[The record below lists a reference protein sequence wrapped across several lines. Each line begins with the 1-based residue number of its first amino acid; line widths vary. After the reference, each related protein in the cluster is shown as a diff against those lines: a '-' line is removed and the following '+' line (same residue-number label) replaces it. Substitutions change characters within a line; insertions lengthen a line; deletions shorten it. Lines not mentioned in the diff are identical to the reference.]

1 MSRKTTITGAF
12 SAATATYEAAAR
24 AQELAADMLMAR
36 LGQLSTPLLV
46 LELGCGTGL
55 LTRRLAAALP
65 AGSALLATDLSPAM
79 IVKARAGLPQAEF
92 AVMDAE
98 APHVTGPFDLIISS
112 LAAQWFTDLPGTLAR
127 LSGLLAPGGRLLLTT
142 LGDGTFTQWSAA
154 HRALGLES
162 GVPAYPQAETLAAM
176 LPGAKAQ
183 SHCLTLDYADGRD
196 FLKSLEALGAQ
207 TPRPGHRPLP
217 PGQLRRIIKAMGS
230 PCTITWDILLL
241 DYRCEGG
248 T

>member
-1 MSRKTTITGAF
+1 MSRKNTISGAF

-24 AQELAADMLMAR
+24 AQILAADFLMER
-36 LGQLSTPLLV
+36 LGILSAPLRV

-65 AGSALLATDLSPAM
+65 AGSSLLATDLSPAM
-79 IVKARAGLPQAEF
+79 IEAAGKALPGVSF

-98 APHVTGPFDLIISS
+98 SPHLSGPFDLIVSS

-142 LGDGTFTQWSAA
+142 LGGGTFAEWSAA

-162 GVPAYPQAETLAAM
+162 GVPAYPEAEALAAM
-176 LPGAKAQ
+176 LPGAGVE
-183 SHCLTLDYADGRD
+183 SHSFGLDYADGRD

-217 PGQLRRIIKAMGS
+217 PGHLRRIIKAMGS

-241 DYRCEGG
+241 DYRS
-248 T
+248 